1 MERVWNLL
9 NWLRGR
15 LWLIPGIM
23 SLAAGG
29 LAYGLIGPGGGL
41 FENYTDTWW
50 LYSGDPGTA
59 RDLLSTL
66 LAGMITM
73 TSLVVS
79 ITVVVLSLAANQLG
93 PRLIWN
99 FIEDR
104 RIHTVI
110 GLFVATILYTLLVL
124 RTVEDELGPEG
135 VPHAAVTLASVLTI
149 ACLFALLFHVSMVAR
164 SIVADTMVREVADSL
179 DDFVRQLAQEP
190 PGEARD
196 RTPAS
201 YPHRCSALLG
211 RSGYVQVV
219 NYKAMC
225 ALAQKH
231 DLLIVLDVR
240 PGHFVLRGTEHL
252 HIRAPKHV
260 VDDVVEEIADLVVV
274 GSGRTPTQDL
284 EYSVRQLVEIALR
297 ALSPSLNDPNTAIA
311 VIDRLAAAFEIVSS
325 RSLPAKEY
333 CDEDGR
339 LRVMANTTDYEGLM
353 DAAFNQIRQ
362 AASSNPA
369 VLIGLGRRLTSLL
382 QVATS
387 AQQKEV
393 IAKHL
398 RMLERAAG
406 TVAEHEDRND
416 LLDVIASVTGGE
428 TSEAATP
435 TSQPSAR

>member
-1 MERVWNLL
+1 MDRLWNLL

-15 LWLIPGIM
+15 LWLIPAIM
-23 SLAAGG
+23 SLAAVG
-29 LAYGLIGPGGGL
+29 LAYGLIGPGGEL
-41 FENYTDTWW
+41 FKNYTESWW

-135 VPHAAVTLASVLTI
+135 VPHAAVTLASLLTI

-164 SIVADTMVREVADSL
+164 SIVADTIVQEVANSL
-179 DDFVRQLAQEP
+179 DDFVQRLAQEP

-201 YPHRCSALLG
+201 YPHRCSAPLG

-219 NYKAMC
+219 DYKAMC
-225 ALAQKH
+225 ALAQEH

-252 HIRAPKHV
+252 HIRAPKPV
-260 VDDVVEEIADLVVV
+260 EDDVVEEITDLVVI

-284 EYSVRQLVEIALR
+284 EYSVRQLVEIAMR

-325 RSLPAKEY
+325 RSFPAKEY
-333 CDEDGR
+333 CDEGGR
-339 LRVMANTTDYEGLM
+339 LRVMADTTDYEGLM

-382 QVATS
+382 QVANS
-387 AQQKEV
+387 AEQKEA
-393 IAKHL
+393 ITKHL
-398 RMLERAAG
+398 RMLERAAS
-406 TVAEHEDRND
+406 TVAEPEDRKD
-416 LLDVIASVTGGE
+416 MLDVIASATGGE
-428 TSEAATP
+428 ATEAATP
-435 TSQPSAR
+435 IPQPPAS